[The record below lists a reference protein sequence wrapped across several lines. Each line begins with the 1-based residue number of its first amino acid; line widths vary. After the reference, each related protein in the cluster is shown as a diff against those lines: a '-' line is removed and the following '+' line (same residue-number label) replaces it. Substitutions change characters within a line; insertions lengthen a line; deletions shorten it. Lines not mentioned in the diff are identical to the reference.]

1 MDSMFSTDDSTQK
14 CKNKHQDT
22 ILEKLIKVN
31 VVTNK
36 SMNSN
41 NETTNKQL
49 TDNSR
54 PLMIINTSYLKRFG
68 KSTQPETPIYEN
80 V

>member
-22 ILEKLIKVN
+22 ILEKLIKV
-31 VVTNK
+31 
-36 SMNSN
+36 N